1 MKIFKIVYWM
11 THEVMNDQMCCGN
24 DNELVIIFVKLQ
36 TQRIV
41 RCQSRLPNSR
51 QISSLIQTWQRLMH
65 NIKSLDKKLFFHLNL
80 ELIEIFNKFINNFLF
95 FCWFSKIIIM
105 LLFLDKFSYLIL
117 NFTEKL
123 DYLGNCELTEFKL
136 QIYQIKFLIWYFV
149 KWFLYHALD

>member
-1 MKIFKIVYWM
+1 M
-11 THEVMNDQMCCGN
+11 TRCVVVMTMN
-24 DNELVIIFVKLQ
+24 LWLY
-36 TQRIV
+36 
-41 RCQSRLPNSR
+41 LLNSR
-51 QISSLIQTWQRLMH
+51 RNASSDVSQGYQTAVRFLHFIQTWQRLMH